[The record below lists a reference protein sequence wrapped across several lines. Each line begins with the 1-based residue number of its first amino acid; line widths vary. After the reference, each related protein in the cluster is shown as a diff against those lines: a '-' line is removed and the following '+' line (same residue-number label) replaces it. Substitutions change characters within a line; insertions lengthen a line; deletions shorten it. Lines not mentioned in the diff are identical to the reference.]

1 MARLDL
7 TEAMDP
13 AYLADLEKL
22 PIEDLRAKRA
32 ACAELEMELS
42 YLRRLA
48 QARVDLL
55 LDESERRRRGDPE
68 PKPEELVGRLA
79 RVLGEHD
86 RSEGPGR
93 LPAFLAPAE
102 AAQLRLAARVEELLP
117 ADQLAMLSTL
127 PSAKLGELLDLLS
140 QLERSVSNERR
151 SLHDVLDR
159 LQEELVRRYRSGEAT
174 VSTLLG

>member
-1 MARLDL
+1 MAQLDL

-22 PIEDLRAKRA
+22 PIDELRARRA
-32 ACAELEMELS
+32 ACAELEVELS

-48 QARVDLL
+48 QARIDLV
-55 LDESERRRRGDPE
+55 LDESERRRRGEPE
-68 PKPEELVGRLA
+68 PEREQLVERLA

-86 RSEGPGR
+86 RSQGPGR

-102 AAQLRLAARVEELLP
+102 EAQLRLAARAEELLP
-117 ADQLAMLSTL
+117 SGQLATLSAL
-127 PSAKLGELLDLLS
+127 PSARLGELLGALS

-151 SLHDVLDR
+151 SLHDILDR

-174 VSTLLG
+174 VVTLLG